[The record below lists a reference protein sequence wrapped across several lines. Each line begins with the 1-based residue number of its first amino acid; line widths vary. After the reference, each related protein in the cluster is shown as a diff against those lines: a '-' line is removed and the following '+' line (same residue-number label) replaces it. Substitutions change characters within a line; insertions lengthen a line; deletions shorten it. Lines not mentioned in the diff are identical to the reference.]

1 MEEAVPLLCPPAMSP
16 CYACVR
22 YHGKH
27 DSHAAAHGGAHVGA
41 VGSDLKES

>member
-1 MEEAVPLLCPPAMSP
+1 MEEAVPLQ
-16 CYACVR
+16 CVR